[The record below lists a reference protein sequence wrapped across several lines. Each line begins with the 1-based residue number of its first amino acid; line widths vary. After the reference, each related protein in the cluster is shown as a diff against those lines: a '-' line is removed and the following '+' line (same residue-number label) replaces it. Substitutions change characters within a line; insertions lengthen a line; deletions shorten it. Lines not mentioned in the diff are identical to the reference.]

1 MTAEEQKQAKRA
13 LRARVRAARDALAPE
28 ERVHL
33 SSAVEDRLFEIP
45 TVGRAGTVMVFSSFG
60 SEVSTGGI
68 IERLAED
75 GRRVVLPRVTG
86 IEMEAVAYRPG
97 DPVRTASFG
106 AMEPAAGSAVPPE
119 EIDLV
124 ITPGL
129 VFDRAGYRLGYG
141 GGHFDRFLVRVRRDA
156 VRVGVCFDL
165 QVVHEIPRDPWDQ
178 PVDVIVTERELI
190 RCR

>member
-1 MTAEEQKQAKRA
+1 MSPRDLREVKRT
-13 LRARVRAARDALAPE
+13 LRAGVRAARDALAPE
-28 ERVHL
+28 ERERL
-33 SSAVEDRLFEIP
+33 GAAIRERLFLLPQVAE
-45 TVGRAGTVMVFSSFG
+45 AACVMVFSSFG
-60 SEVSTGGI
+60 SEVPTAPI
-68 IERLAED
+68 IERLDGE
-75 GRRVVLPRVTG
+75 GRRIALPRVTG
-86 IEMEAVAYRPG
+86 SDMEAAYYRPG
-97 DPVRTASFG
+97 DPVRFASFG